1 LFFKLFII
9 LKIIK
14 FIFFIYFLNEK
25 YYWKAPSLFK
35 NVNRV
40 ILNFK
45 FVFIKKILFLYFSD
59 HFNMLIS
66 KIIFKK

>member
-59 HFNMLIS
+59 HFNML
-66 KIIFKK
+66 K